1 MVWTDGVDGFYPR
14 KTTLLIDILTILHY
28 GIHTTQHLFFL
39 WMISSFCPTDHL
51 VSERSWWNPMPNH
64 PSSWEFCDI
73 FMYTTYYLSLLFS
86 AHPHPK
92 EHVHIFNY
100 WTLISLLRWI
110 FVCDINLYIYD
121 FIYTEKIYSTLAL
134 RLVRCQ
140 QNCLVPCHQRW
151 WRQRRFFPPPVS
163 LKFSRDDRRI
173 VVYFLSEVGFFELG
187 LQKQWGSLGM
197 IGDVLGEQSSFGTD
211 EDFLKRF

>member
-1 MVWTDGVDGFYPR
+1 MESDAESSLKLRDVWHFYVY
-14 KTTLLIDILTILHY
+14 ILYILVCH
-28 GIHTTQHLFFL
+28 
-39 WMISSFCPTDHL
+39 
-51 VSERSWWNPMPNH
+51 
-64 PSSWEFCDI
+64 
-73 FMYTTYYLSLLFS
+73 LSLLFS
-86 AHPHPK
+86 AHPNLK
-92 EHVHIFNY
+92 EHVHTFNHP
-100 WTLISLLRWI
+100 TSISLLGWI

-121 FIYTEKIYSTLAL
+121 FIWVFPKIGVPQNGWFIMENPIKMDDLGVPLFSEPSIYTEKASTTPWPLT
-134 RLVRCQ
+134 LVRCQ

-151 WRQRRFFPPPVS
+151 WRQRRFFPPVS

-173 VVYFLSEVGFFELG
+173 VIYFLSEVSNWLGFFELG

>member
-28 GIHTTQHLFFL
+28 GIHTTQHHFFL

-100 WTLISLLRWI
+100 WTSISLLRWI

-121 FIYTEKIYSTLAL
+121 FIYTEKNLLHPGPSLGE
-134 RLVRCQ
+134 
-140 QNCLVPCHQRW
+140 VPTELPSPMSPEVMEATKI
-151 WRQRRFFPPPVS
+151 FPPPS
-163 LKFSRDDRRI
+163 
-173 VVYFLSEVGFFELG
+173 FLEV
-187 LQKQWGSLGM
+187 
-197 IGDVLGEQSSFGTD
+197 
-211 EDFLKRF
+211 